1 VSTSYLTVGCVTGT
15 LVVNLGT
22 RTKGL
27 DRVTLTIFSVD
38 SCNETAQAASLRVNG
53 LEFVGMGRDG

>member
-1 VSTSYLTVGCVTGT
+1 LTVRCVTGR
-15 LVVNLGT
+15 LVVDL
-22 RTKGL
+22 RIEAKGL
-27 DRVTLTIFSVD
+27 DQVTLTIFSVD

>member
-1 VSTSYLTVGCVTGT
+1 LTVRCVTGR
-15 LVVNLGT
+15 LVADL
-22 RTKGL
+22 RIEAKGL
-27 DRVTLTIFSVD
+27 DQVTLTIFSVD